1 MPGTRLDIHIY
12 KFARKEEAHMKTLL
26 RKFETLMMA
35 VTFAEA
41 GEFETAR
48 QLMKEEEQ
56 RKTDRPSPRQR
67 PGERKVM
74 RAD

>member
-1 MPGTRLDIHIY
+1 
-12 KFARKEEAHMKTLL
+12 MKKLFK
-26 RKFETLMMA
+26 KFETLMMA

-56 RKTDRPSPRQR
+56 RKIGRPTIQQR
-67 PGERKVM
+67 PTDRKVM

>member
-1 MPGTRLDIHIY
+1 
-12 KFARKEEAHMKTLL
+12 MKMKKLF

-41 GEFETAR
+41 GEFDTAR
-48 QLMKEEEQ
+48 QLMKEDEP
-56 RKTDRPSPRQR
+56 RKTDRPGTRPR
-67 PGERKVM
+67 PSERKVM